1 MIKTILWDID
11 GTILDFLAS
20 QAASMRA
27 RFFEYGFGDLSDENL
42 ELYSS
47 INNRHWEALEREE
60 ETKAEVLINRF
71 VDFFTEM
78 KMDTSIAQLFNEDY
92 ENGIPNTIV
101 FIENAVE
108 VLQKLKPNYKLY
120 AVTNGALSV
129 QSRRLEDSGLN
140 DIFDGAFISDAVG
153 FEKPSVKFFEK
164 VLSEIEPCELD
175 EILIVGD
182 SLTSDMKGGNNANIK
197 TCWYNPKHLENTKDV
212 HINYEIEKLNDI
224 FDLLKEING

>member
-20 QAASMRA
+20 QAVSMRA
-27 RFFEYGFGDLSDENL
+27 RYAEYGFGALSDENL

-47 INNRHWEALEREE
+47 INQKHWEALEREE
-60 ETKAEVLINRF
+60 TTKAEVLVNRF
-71 VDFFTEM
+71 VDFFNELGI
-78 KMDTSIAQLFNEDY
+78 DISLAENFNADY
-92 ENGIPNTIV
+92 ENGIPDTIV
-101 FIENAVE
+101 FVENAVE
-108 VLQKLKPNYKLY
+108 ILKELKKNYKQY

-129 QSRRLEDSGLN
+129 QSRRLNDSGLN
-140 DIFDGAFISDAVG
+140 NIFDGAFISDAVG
-153 FEKPSVKFFEK
+153 FEKPSIKFFEK

-182 SLTSDMKGGNNANIK
+182 SLTSDMKGGNNAGIK
-197 TCWYNPKHLENTKDV
+197 TCWYNPKHLENTKGVRID
-212 HINYEIEKLNDI
+212 YEIEKLNDI

>member
-27 RFFEYGFGDLSDENL
+27 RFFEYGFGDLSDEGL

-47 INNRHWEALEREE
+47 INQRHWEALEREE
-60 ETKAEVLINRF
+60 CTKAEVLINRF
-71 VDFFTEM
+71 IDFFKEM
-78 KMDTSIAQLFNEDY
+78 NIDTSVAELFNEDY

-101 FIENAVE
+101 FIENALDILKE
-108 VLQKLKPNYKLY
+108 LKPNYKQY

-129 QSRRLEDSGLN
+129 QSRRLQDSGLN
-140 DIFDGAFISDAVG
+140 DVLDGAFISDAIG
-153 FEKPSVKFFEK
+153 FEKPSIKFFNK
-164 VLSEIEPCELD
+164 VLAEIEPCELD

-182 SLTSDMKGGNNANIK
+182 SLTSDMKGGNNAGIK
-197 TCWYNPKHLENTKDV
+197 TCWYNPKHLENTNNVKIDF
-212 HINYEIEKLNDI
+212 EIETLNDI
-224 FDLLKEING
+224 FKVLNAIQ